1 VVVGALGVLMT
12 AWSFGAPVDAKPQ
25 AAEGDSVVAV
35 FDEVAIAWDE
45 ELVDNTSRD
54 QHAVFDEGHTVQR
67 VVELPPLP
75 RNQRDAKRIIA
86 TVIVE
91 PVLIEEE
98 PGKFRPADPWT
109 RLGSVS
115 VALPSK
121 PASPNAEHERKDQE
135 KTRGSQGRSG
145 DRPSDQAST
154 QPAAS
159 RPASLNE
166 VEIMRFITSFGGPV
180 TFKQDVTALAPLL
193 SGKRT
198 LRVTISTYKN
208 PAWKVTL
215 TLSYASEGVGYRR
228 PVWAKPLFNES
239 AVTADKSKLRAT
251 IEVPQGL
258 ARPRLWI
265 ISTGHATDG
274 TGGDEFISRTHILR
288 VDGQE
293 VARWRPWAEC
303 GNQLRQANPMSGRM
317 TIDNRELWSSDIDRS
332 GWGPGTVI
340 EPMRIPVAELTP
352 GRHTVQ
358 LEIVGIRPKD
368 ESGYGY
374 WRTSAVAVADEPWPE

>member
-1 VVVGALGVLMT
+1 MVVMIALIC
-12 AWSFGAPVDAKPQ
+12 AAPGGAKPQ
-25 AAEGDSVVAV
+25 AAEADEQPEVFAV
-35 FDEVAIAWDE
+35 FDEAPIAWDKT
-45 ELVDNTSRD
+45 LIDNTAVGDCS
-54 QHAVFDEGHTVQR
+54 VFDEGHTVQR
-67 VVELPPLP
+67 TVELPPMP
-75 RNQRDAKRIIA
+75 RNQREARRIVA
-86 TVIVE
+86 TLIVE
-91 PVLIEEE
+91 PVLIEDS
-98 PGKFRPADPWT
+98 PGKYRPGDPWT

-115 VALPSK
+115 VMLPSK
-121 PASPNAEHERKDQE
+121 PASPKPQDDKSR
-135 KTRGSQGRSG
+135 SQSPTKSDG
-145 DRPSDQAST
+145 PSDQAAT

-166 VEIMRFITSFGGPV
+166 VELMRFITSFGGPV
-180 TFKQDVTALAPLL
+180 TFKQDVTALAPFLN
-193 SGKRT
+193 GKRT
-198 LRVTISTYKN
+198 LRISISTYKS

-215 TLSYASEGVGYRR
+215 TLNYSQEAVGYRR

-239 AVTADKSKLRAT
+239 AVTATNNKLRAT
-251 IEVPQGL
+251 IDVPQGL

-303 GNQLRQANPMSGRM
+303 GNELRHTNPMSGRM

-332 GWGPGTVI
+332 GWNPGTAI
-340 EPMRIPVAELTP
+340 EPMRIPVPELTP
-352 GRHTVQ
+352 GKHTVQ

-368 ESGYGY
+368 EIGYGY
-374 WRTSAVAVADEPWPE
+374 WRTSAVAVADEPWPDEN